1 MRRTY
6 WIVAVALA
14 LALVTPGI
22 AAAKYNA
29 SGTGPGSAEAEDGP
43 DGNQPTLSLTG
54 RSVKVSWVKSTFDDG
69 TAVSGYTVARY
80 NATTGVAATIG
91 AGCTGTIAALTCTE
105 NNVSPGTWVYAITPR
120 HFNWIGDEGNDSA
133 PITIDPPSL
142 TITTL
147 GNITTLPKV
156 LNGTIDDYLPGET
169 VTWRLDNQT
178 TGTILAGTIT
188 PSPVPASGTSAITV
202 TIPAGTSNGTHTIFA
217 IGSGGS
223 VASATIAINT
233 NDVTAPVVSAAVI
246 AKTAGGTPGYI
257 RQGGAYYI
265 YANANDP
272 GVPSSG
278 VAQVRANV
286 SNITTG
292 QTNVSLTAGSYTVGG
307 VTYGYRSNT
316 LTATNPQTAGSKTF
330 TVWAID
336 AVNNTGLASTYSV
349 TVDNTAPAPTD
360 IQTVNAG
367 IAGRAEAGDKVIYTF
382 SENMEPNAIIAGWTG
397 ASTTITVRLQ
407 NNGGGDR
414 IQIRNA
420 GNTATLPVGVVRLN
434 RTDYVSST
442 VLFTNSTMTLVGGV
456 ITVTLGT
463 LTSGTVTTAAG
474 TGTMRWNPTATETD
488 LAGNP
493 APTANFNEPGT
504 VDVDF

>member
-1 MRRTY
+1 MRKLR
-6 WIVAVALA
+6 WVGLIVALVLVIPGVA
-14 LALVTPGI
+14 I
-22 AAAKYNA
+22 AKWAAT
-29 SGTGPGSAEAEDGP
+29 GTGPSHAEAEDGP
-43 DGNQPTLSLTG
+43 DGNQPTLTQSG
-54 RSVKVSWVKSTFDDG
+54 RNITVSWTTSRFTDN
-69 TAVSGYTVARY
+69 TAVAGYTVARY
-80 NATTGVAATIG
+80 NATTGVPASIG

-120 HFNWIGDEGNDSA
+120 HYNWIGDEGNDSA

-147 GNITTLPKV
+147 GNITTLPKT
-156 LNGTIDDYLPGET
+156 LNGNIDDYMPGET

-178 TGTILAGTIT
+178 SGTILAGTLT
-188 PSPVPASGTSAITV
+188 PNPVPASGTSAITV
-202 TIPAGTSNGTHTIFA
+202 TIPAGTSNGTHTVFA
-217 IGSGGS
+217 VGSQGS

-233 NDVTAPVVSAAVI
+233 NDVTAPVVTAGVI

-278 VAQVRANV
+278 VAQVRGNV
-286 SNITTG
+286 SSITTG
-292 QTNVSLTAGSYTVGG
+292 QTNVLLTAGSYTIGG

-316 LTATNPQTAGSKTF
+316 LTATNPQAAGSKSF

-336 AVNNTGLASTYSV
+336 AVNNTGAASSYSV

-367 IAGRAEAGDKVIYTF
+367 IAGRAETGDKVIYTF
-382 SENMEPNAIIAGWTG
+382 SETMEPNSIIAGWTG
-397 ASTTITVRLQ
+397 AATTVSVRIQ

-434 RTDYVSST
+434 RTDYVSTQS
-442 VLFTNSTMTLVGGV
+442 VFSNSTMTLVGGM
-456 ITVTLGT
+456 ITVTLGNQ
-463 LTSGTVTTAAG
+463 TSGTVTTAAG
-474 TGTMRWNPTATETD
+474 TATMRWNPTATETD
-488 LAGNP
+488 RAGNP
-493 APTANFNEPGT
+493 APTANFNETGV